1 MWVLKMFDH
10 LCTLYKET
18 GKYSLLITLFELFCE
33 VTYKTTFVSLK
44 RKQQNT
50 LPLLNKIVQSVWSVF
65 L

>member
-18 GKYSLLITLFELFCE
+18 GKYSLLITLFEVFCE
-33 VTYKTTFVSLK
+33 VTYKTTFASLK
-44 RKQQNT
+44 GNKQNT
-50 LPLLNKIVQSVWSVF
+50 LTLLNKIVQSVWSVF